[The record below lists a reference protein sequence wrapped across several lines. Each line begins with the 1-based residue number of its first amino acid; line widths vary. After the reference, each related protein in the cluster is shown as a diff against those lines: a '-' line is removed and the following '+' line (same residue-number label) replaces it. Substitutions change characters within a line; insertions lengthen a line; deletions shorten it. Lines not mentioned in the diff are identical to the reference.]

1 MQVVVEQ
8 LTLTSKVRDMIREGK
23 TYREVIDY
31 IREAHSMNMIFEEGF
46 RQVLLGVTS
55 FEELR
60 DLPRGDYMMKSPDE
74 IIRDATETREVSQ
87 VDLEYPSGGT
97 PKNKLVI
104 VEYPHVADG
113 YDEGRTLPMDAFS

>member
-1 MQVVVEQ
+1 MDSLEKNWKHYLVKRPVGCKKCDGEGYQGMQVVVEQ

-87 VDLEYPSGGT
+87 VDLE
-97 PKNKLVI
+97 
-104 VEYPHVADG
+104 
-113 YDEGRTLPMDAFS
+113 